1 MRRGGRY
8 ADAKNDRSLL
18 PRARLAVS
26 LYQGHRFRG
35 HRFRGQRF
43 RVCVATFAIN
53 VAATSSSRALAGGG

>member
-18 PRARLAVS
+18 PRALLAVS

-43 RVCVATFAIN
+43 RVCAAAFAIN
-53 VAATSSSRALAGGG
+53 VAAACSARALAGDG